1 MHTRQTLTS
10 LFVILAIL
18 VALLSLVLS
27 GKLMKELSEEERLK
41 MEIWAMATESFSLDE
56 YTGDISLL
64 LGILQRNK
72 SIPVILVD
80 EESGAMLSHNMR
92 LPEGD
97 TLAFL
102 QRKLTQFAGRH
113 EPIRL
118 KSLNQTLYFDD
129 SHTLNQL
136 QIYPYF
142 QLLIIALFIG
152 LAFFALNRS
161 QRAAQ
166 HHVWV
171 GLSKETAH
179 QLGTP
184 ISSLA
189 AWTEYLRLK
198 EIDES
203 LLKEI
208 EKDTARLQM
217 ISERFSR
224 IGSTPVVLPTDI
236 REVVRNSLS
245 YLEKRLSARVTFNLL
260 LPSQPVM
267 VAINESL
274 FDWVIENLTKNAVD
288 AMDGLGTITFELQEK
303 GNQVLL
309 DVSDTGRGIAA
320 SKFKTLF
327 SPGYTTKERGWG
339 LGLTLAKRIV
349 EVNHQG
355 KIFVKRSEPGKGS
368 TFRIV
373 LKKYR

>member
-355 KIFVKRSEPGKGS
+355 KIFVKRSEPRKGS

>member
-64 LGILQRNK
+64 LGILQCNK

-274 FDWVIENLTKNAVD
+274 FGWVIENLTKNALD

-355 KIFVKRSEPGKGS
+355 KIFVKRSEPRKGS

>member
-288 AMDGLGTITFELQEK
+288 AMDGQGTITFELQEK

>member
-203 LLKEI
+203 LMKEI

-274 FDWVIENLTKNAVD
+274 FDWVIENLTKNALD
-288 AMDGLGTITFELQEK
+288 AMDGQGTITFELQEK

-355 KIFVKRSEPGKGS
+355 KIFVKRSEPRKGS